1 VDGVRAEAFIAFG
14 DVLVTL
20 IADAVH
26 HVDLLPVGM
35 SVPTGVS
42 GCGRRAVLDEEACKL
57 TLPSQG
63 YLGYNSAMIVAEVRQ
78 YIEGRVQGDV
88 IYPCYESFSLAKIP
102 SVILSLLGV
111 PQPDHALLQMARA
124 AAGNRP
130 SQPKVVLLLI
140 DGFGWQ
146 HWLRYAERYEAL
158 RRLTSRGTVAPIT
171 TVFPS
176 TTAAALTA
184 IHSGLTPQ
192 EHGLPEWWVYFDELE
207 TIAASLPFTALGDH
221 GRDRLLEIGV
231 KPTLLFQ
238 GRTIYQTL
246 AKAQVPSFT
255 FTRSA
260 YAHSAYSSMVHR
272 GSVTIPFINAS
283 DLLVNL
289 RRKISEVPGPA
300 YFYVYWDAADAIAH
314 HYGPHTEHYE
324 AELAGFTYLLQR
336 ELIDKTPTQIA
347 TDVLLMVTADHGHIN
362 VSPRDTLY
370 LNRYPTLVQSLAV
383 SPGGKRILPWGS
395 PRDVF
400 LRVEEEKLP
409 AMASWLTARL
419 DGKATVITTEEAFR
433 RQLFGIGK
441 QHRHFQRRVGN
452 LLILPQRDCLIW
464 YEHLKGK
471 KFTLRGMHGGLRVDE
486 MLIPLAVANLA
497 ALQ

>member
-1 VDGVRAEAFIAFG
+1 
-14 DVLVTL
+14 
-20 IADAVH
+20 
-26 HVDLLPVGM
+26 
-35 SVPTGVS
+35 
-42 GCGRRAVLDEEACKL
+42 
-57 TLPSQG
+57 
-63 YLGYNSAMIVAEVRQ
+63 MIVAEAQR
-78 YIEGRVQGDV
+78 YIEGDM
-88 IYPCYESFSLAKIP
+88 IYPCYESYCLAKLP
-102 SVILSLLGV
+102 SVVLALLGF
-111 PQPDHALLQMARA
+111 PQPEHPLRQLVYNALGDH
-124 AAGNRP
+124 RP
-130 SQPKVVLLLI
+130 PGKVIVLLI
-140 DGFGWQ
+140 DGFGWH
-146 HWLRYAERYEAL
+146 HWLRYAEHYEVIN
-158 RRLTSRGTVAPIT
+158 RLTNRGTIAPIT

-176 TTAAALTA
+176 TTAAALTST
-184 IHSGLTPQ
+184 HTGLTPQ

-207 TIAASLPFTALGDH
+207 TIAASLPFTALGDQ
-221 GRDRLLEIGV
+221 GRDRLIEIGV

-255 FTRSA
+255 FIRNV

-347 TDVLLMVTADHGHIN
+347 ADVLLMVTADHGHIN
-362 VSPRDTLY
+362 VSPRETLY
-370 LNRYPTLVQSLAV
+370 LNHYPTFVQSLAV

-400 LRVEEEKLP
+400 LRVQEEKLP
-409 AMASWLTARL
+409 AMASWLTERL
-419 DGKATVITTEEAFR
+419 DGKATVITTEEALR
-433 RQLFGIGK
+433 RQLFGLGK
-441 QHRHFQRRVGN
+441 RHRHFQRRVGN

-486 MLIPLAVANLA
+486 MLIPLAIANLA

>member
-1 VDGVRAEAFIAFG
+1 
-14 DVLVTL
+14 
-20 IADAVH
+20 
-26 HVDLLPVGM
+26 
-35 SVPTGVS
+35 
-42 GCGRRAVLDEEACKL
+42 
-57 TLPSQG
+57 
-63 YLGYNSAMIVAEVRQ
+63 MIVAEVQQ
-78 YIEGRVQGDV
+78 YIEDRTHGEM
-88 IYPCYESFSLAKIP
+88 IYPCYESYCLAKLP
-102 SVILSLLGV
+102 SVVLALLGL
-111 PQPDHALLQMARA
+111 PQPDHALRQLVYNAL
-124 AAGNRP
+124 GDHRP
-130 SQPKVVLLLI
+130 PGKVIVLLI
-140 DGFGWQ
+140 DGFGWH
-146 HWLRYAERYEAL
+146 HWLRYAERYEVIN
-158 RRLTSRGTVAPIT
+158 RLTSRGTVAPIT

-176 TTAAALTA
+176 TTAAALTST
-184 IHSGLTPQ
+184 HTGLTPQ

-246 AKAQVPSFT
+246 AKARVPSFT
-255 FTRSA
+255 FIRSA

-272 GSVTIPFINAS
+272 GSATIPFINAS

-336 ELIDKTPTQIA
+336 ELIDKTPAQIA

-362 VSPRDTLY
+362 VSPRDALY
-370 LNRYPTLVQSLAV
+370 LNRYPTFVQSLAV

-400 LRVEEEKLP
+400 LRVQEEKLP
-409 AMASWLTARL
+409 AMASWLTERL
-419 DGKATVITTEEAFR
+419 AGQATVITTEEALR
-433 RQLFGIGK
+433 RQLFGTGK
-441 QHRHFQRRVGN
+441 RHKHFQRRVGN

-486 MLIPLAVANLA
+486 MLIPLAIANLA